1 MMSGILHADETLC
14 TAADERLAIAVWH
27 GEPTLHHMN
36 LLEDMVRERVRLYA
50 SNILLVIVEQPVLPA
65 EASRARMTEVM
76 VRYKENLAA
85 IGVVIEVEGLFGMA
99 LRTLGRGVVVASRTR
114 TPTTFASSVA
124 EAVDNM
130 GQAFNHARLEP
141 TRVLQSVHQI
151 RARYA
156 SSIPPAPRA
165 ELPRA

>member
-1 MMSGILHADETLC
+1 MMSGILHADQTLC
-14 TAADERLAIAVWH
+14 TAAEERLAIAVWH

-65 EASRARMTEVM
+65 EASRSRMTEVM
-76 VRYKENLAA
+76 IRYRESLAA
-85 IGVVIEVEGLFGMA
+85 IGVVIEVDGLFGMA

-114 TPTTFASSVA
+114 TPTTFARSVT

-130 GQAFNHARLEP
+130 VEAFSNARLDP
-141 TRVLQSVHQI
+141 MRVLKSVHQI
-151 RARYA
+151 RERYA
-156 SSIPPAPRA
+156 SSMPPPPVS
-165 ELPRA
+165 ELPRV

>member
-50 SNILLVIVEQPVLPA
+50 SNILLVIVERPVLPA

-76 VRYKENLAA
+76 VRYKESLAA

-130 GQAFNHARLEP
+130 VQAFSDARLEP
-141 TRVLQSVHQI
+141 TRVLKSVHQI
-151 RARYA
+151 RERYA
-156 SSIPPAPRA
+156 STIPPAPRA